1 MLDSCSYILYTR
13 MVVIV
18 VCLLLVLCLISL
30 NLILVA
36 LYSATCN
43 GLSADCVGLN
53 NV

>member
-13 MVVIV
+13 